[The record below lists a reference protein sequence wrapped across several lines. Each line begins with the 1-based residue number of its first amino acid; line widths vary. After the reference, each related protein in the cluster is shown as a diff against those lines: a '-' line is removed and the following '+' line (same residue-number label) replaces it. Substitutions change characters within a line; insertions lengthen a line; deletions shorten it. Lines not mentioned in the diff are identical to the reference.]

1 MSYPRDI
8 SITNIIKN
16 YSKYLCMAY
25 HFPIFLNFQTKK
37 FEMSYPMDQS
47 QIFRDILGNNNN
59 KLVYLHSIPPPANAA
74 LGALLL
80 LRLQTRLPATV
91 FFAAPFTTAL
101 LSLPHCL
108 YLSLPLLLLLSLPSS
123 RYLSLSPFCPSPHLR
138 NIRLAN
144 QYSGLC
150 SAGLAPGIP
159 AQSPGQ
165 WCYTSVICS

>member
-16 YSKYLCMAY
+16 YSKYLFMAY

-37 FEMSYPMDQS
+37 FEMSYPMDQIS
-47 QIFRDILGNNNN
+47 
-59 KLVYLHSIPPPANAA
+59 LVYLHSIPPPANAA

-80 LRLQTRLPATV
+80 LRLQTRLPSTV

-150 SAGLAPGIP
+150 SAGLAQGIP
-159 AQSPGQ
+159 AQRPGQ